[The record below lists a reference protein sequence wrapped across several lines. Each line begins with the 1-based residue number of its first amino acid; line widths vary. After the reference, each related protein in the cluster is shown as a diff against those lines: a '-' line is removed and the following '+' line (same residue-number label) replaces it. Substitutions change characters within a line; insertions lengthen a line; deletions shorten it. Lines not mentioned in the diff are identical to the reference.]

1 MSARV
6 WGRLGWIVGRLVL
19 EGEVVVELV
28 AIFIF
33 FKQMGFIITSLILIL
48 GPFFT
53 FFHYIILVLKLL
65 FFPKKTRWVWGR

>member
-1 MSARV
+1 
-6 WGRLGWIVGRLVL
+6 
-19 EGEVVVELV
+19 VVVELV

>member
-1 MSARV
+1 M
-6 WGRLGWIVGRLVL
+6 
-19 EGEVVVELV
+19 ELV

-65 FFPKKTRWVWGR
+65 FFPKKNKVGLGSVDLYDTSR